1 LLGSLRIIFTAA
13 ILEAFPQVSDT
24 EMGMGNLSRCGNAN
38 FGDFQC
44 NNSLAMAKYFKTLS
58 GYTGK
63 IDSDYMYTHSI
74 YLFIDIQTYD
84 QYKKLFQI

>member
-1 LLGSLRIIFTAA
+1 MINVEFHITNLIFVSF
-13 ILEAFPQVSDT
+13 IVSDT

-63 IDSDYMYTHSI
+63 EDSDYICAHSI
-74 YLFIDIQTYD
+74 YLLINTQTYD
-84 QYKKLFQI
+84 QYKKLSQI